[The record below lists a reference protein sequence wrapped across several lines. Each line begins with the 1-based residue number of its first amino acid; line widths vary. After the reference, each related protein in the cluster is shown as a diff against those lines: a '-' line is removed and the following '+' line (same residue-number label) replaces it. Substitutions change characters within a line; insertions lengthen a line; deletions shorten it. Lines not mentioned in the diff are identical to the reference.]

1 MIGTYQTVSVTGTYA
16 SRRDAEPTQ
25 YIGLAHLSKY
35 NALVNEGAAF
45 GRDYP
50 YPFRYLFDTDD
61 AVTVR
66 VFLSQ
71 PARGYE
77 TFTLIDTL
85 PDNFDAPG
93 VVYTDEGYFEAQVD
107 VDYTRNAGFTYA
119 FKPGERFKDIRIT
132 PVERPQWFV
141 ERLLHLRLEQSN
153 VQGAQVLP
161 YATVNLISIASHRT
175 PPVLTVS
182 GPGSGTGTFDITFSL
197 DAACIDPV
205 TIYYNWVD
213 NATGLPATDVTP
225 TNASGASGV
234 ATIPAGGTSLV
245 VNFTESTTVG
255 QVRKITVDHERGTVV
270 LGKQQ
275 AWIDSEAGTYTV
287 TRDIH
292 IDENLVRRSNDI
304 FRHGMTGRN
313 TKTSYTAEQGIRPH
327 VGGFP
332 SMSLVDGA
340 GEINHLLLGEGQ
352 FDTVLPDN
360 TVNDPITGR
369 AMYYMVPSSNAN
381 GMPYV
386 RQEFPPAYGGGPISA
401 FPLQQW
407 SRVAYRREFFYGS
420 EASKNTE
427 YARVG
432 YRIRV
437 RDRNTGVVFKFR
449 KTGTDPWGDAGV
461 GSYTFRFNG
470 TVAGSLEIDIYDVD
484 GVYRRY
490 KWGGTTGGTT
500 VGVVV
505 PATITSETIAAA
517 WADAFNGSHG
527 QKLTALHSG
536 DDVTL
541 SHTEAAPVYDGTGV
555 LTNRWS
561 DKPITYNTSAWFK
574 GSPAS
579 PQRFTTPTIVDGAGR
594 DMRPASVGGTN
605 EQYYYDS
612 VSGVEVWFWHR
623 YNQWRQRV
631 GYSGTVSP
639 NSDDAWGQWYGVT
652 RDDAGLCLWYIQ
664 YMPLETAVNEHY
676 RYGTVGMDGRDSAA
690 LVNSGNKGLWNYD
703 EVTSE
708 TLGNKILDDG
718 SAYYDQRGW
727 NFAGDIGNPI
737 EYPTWIAAG
746 TNKPDPFPA
755 GGGLYQDGSREG
767 TNTLNHVRDNRRGCL
782 WHSWWF
788 ETQDAQFAPMGPPTD
803 YWPCFGNYWTPRGYA
818 ITTDPRSNHVVIIT
832 A

>member
-35 NALVNEGAAF
+35 NALVNEGAEF

-107 VDYTRNAGFTYA
+107 VDYTRSAGFTYA

-132 PVERPQWFV
+132 PVERSQWFV

-213 NATGLPATDVTP
+213 NATQLPVTDVTP
-225 TNASGASGV
+225 TDPSGASGV

-245 VNFTESTTVG
+245 VNFTEGTTVG

-275 AWIDSEAGTYTV
+275 TWIDSEAGTYTV

-360 TVNDPITGR
+360 TVNDPVTGR
-369 AMYYMVPSSNAN
+369 AMYYMVPSANAD

-449 KTGTDPWGDAGV
+449 KAGAGGWGDATPAQAVLTFTTNPTGEQITLTDYAGTSQTFSFGV
-461 GSYTFRFNG
+461 GAPNQVPAPTDVNDMPGWAQAFAGVVTSLNPGFRIYATVDGANV
-470 TVAGSLEIDIYDVD
+470 TVAQDAARPEISTATAY
-484 GVYRRY
+484 
-490 KWGGTTGGTT
+490 GG
-500 VGVVV
+500 
-505 PATITSETIAAA
+505 
-517 WADAFNGSHG
+517 
-527 QKLTALHSG
+527 
-536 DDVTL
+536 
-541 SHTEAAPVYDGTGV
+541 
-555 LTNRWS
+555 R
-561 DKPITYNTSAWFK
+561 PITYTNTAPWGTPPTHMQTPTLVD
-574 GSPAS
+574 GSGRYMGPAS
-579 PQRFTTPTIVDGAGR
+579 AGG
-594 DMRPASVGGTN
+594 SNV
-605 EQYYYDS
+605 QYYYDS

-664 YMPLETAVNEHY
+664 YMPLETSVNEHY

-708 TLGNKILDDG
+708 TLGNKILDEG

-767 TNTLNHVRDNRRGCL
+767 TNTLNHVRDNQRGCL

-832 A
+832 S